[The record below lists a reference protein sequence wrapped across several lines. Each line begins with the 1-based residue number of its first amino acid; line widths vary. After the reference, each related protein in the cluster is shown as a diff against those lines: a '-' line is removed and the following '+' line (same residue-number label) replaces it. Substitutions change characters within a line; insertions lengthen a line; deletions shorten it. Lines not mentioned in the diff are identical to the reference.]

1 LEDSGRAT
9 ITTTVVSSDE
19 NATWMHLERIKKEWS
34 SPSWGL
40 PPVQMIE
47 LIDIARLQII
57 YIYTQYGYKHILYI
71 YIFIFI
77 MIMI

>member
-57 YIYTQYGYKHILYI
+57 YIFIHNTDINTYCIYI
-71 YIFIFI
+71 YLYLL
-77 MIMI
+77 